1 MQAIGIICEYNPLHA
16 GHAYL
21 LKRARERGE
30 CVICLLS
37 GNFVQRGEAAVL
49 PPHARAEMALAA
61 GADLVL
67 ELPFPYACGSA
78 RYFATAGVRAL
89 AGVGCDALAFGS
101 ETADRDAIAAG
112 AKRLNDTDFTAD
124 FDART
129 PETGD
134 AAAHFAALGDTPAA
148 NDILALE
155 YTRAILDEAL
165 PMEIYLV
172 LREGAS
178 YHEAE
183 LGTGYPSATAL
194 RQKLA
199 EGADI
204 TPCLPPVIGDIW
216 KNALSELGGTADTA
230 RLGTAL
236 LARLRAGG
244 LPEDIADCGGGLLSH
259 LAKAAYRATNYEEL
273 CREAATKRYTN
284 GRLRRVMLY
293 LLSGVTRDDL
303 LAPPAYL
310 RVLGA
315 NERGREYLAKTRKTR
330 TVPVVTKNAEL
341 DLADARVM
349 RQHTLEDIAH
359 ALYALCLAQP
369 TLPAALASKPP
380 VML

>member
-1 MQAIGIICEYNPLHA
+1 MQAVGIICEYNPLHA

-21 LKRARERGE
+21 LKKARERGE

-49 PPHARAEMALAA
+49 PPHDRAQMALAA

-67 ELPFPYACGSA
+67 ELPFPYACSSA

-89 AGVGCDALAFGS
+89 AAVGCDTLAFGS
-101 ETADRDAIAAG
+101 ETADAAAILAG
-112 AKRLNDTDFTAD
+112 AKRLNSAD
-124 FDART
+124 FAADLDTRA

-165 PMEIYLV
+165 SMEIFPV
-172 LREGAS
+172 LRVGS
-178 YHEAE
+178 GYNEAG
-183 LGTGYPSATAL
+183 LGTGFPSATAL
-194 RQKLA
+194 RKRLA
-199 EGADI
+199 DGTDI
-204 TPCLPPVIGDIW
+204 APLLPPVVGDIW
-216 KNALSELGGTADTA
+216 KKALETYGGTADTA

-236 LARLRAGG
+236 LARLRAGD
-244 LPEDIADCGGGLLSH
+244 LPADVADCGGGLLSH

-284 GRLRRVMLY
+284 GRLRRAMLY
-293 LLSGVTRDDL
+293 LLAGVTREDL

-315 NERGREYLAKTRKTR
+315 NEKGREYLAKTRKTR
-330 TVPVVTKNAEL
+330 TVPVVTKNSEQ
-341 DLADARVM
+341 DLADTRVT
-349 RQHTLEDIAH
+349 RQHALEDVCH
-359 ALYALCLAQP
+359 ALYALCLPRP
-369 TLPAALASKPP
+369 TLPAAFASKSP